1 MAWAGPE
8 GRQLGEKGLAE
19 LGDKLAG
26 DVCRAL
32 STGLPASG
40 HAWACCSC
48 RKISRGN
55 SWVPLPGRW
64 HQWVH
69 CLLEG
74 MAGVAD
80 PLLELMTFQKQKAV
94 VWWEESLVWCRRFLV
109 GPGFASPFGRRG
121 LSLCLQ
127 RAPCLGTPPRGQ
139 PMGRAAHVQAEEAAV
154 CRWWGQKEPL
164 GKSRPAWPW
173 RGRRESGPCQES
185 PVFPTG
191 SHLPVPS
198 PGNLRRNRKQREGK
212 EGNFLGFPN
221 QLRTD

>member
-80 PLLELMTFQKQKAV
+80 PLLELMTFQKQKSGGLV
-94 VWWEESLVWCRRFLV
+94 GRKLSLVQTLPRGSRVCFSLRQE
-109 GPGFASPFGRRG
+109 GP
-121 LSLCLQ
+121 LSLPAEGPL
-127 RAPCLGTPPRGQ
+127 PR
-139 PMGRAAHVQAEEAAV
+139 H
-154 CRWWGQKEPL
+154 
-164 GKSRPAWPW
+164 
-173 RGRRESGPCQES
+173 
-185 PVFPTG
+185 
-191 SHLPVPS
+191 PS
-198 PGNLRRNRKQREGK
+198 
-212 EGNFLGFPN
+212 
-221 QLRTD
+221 

>member
-94 VWWEESLVWCRRFLV
+94 VWWEESFVWCRRFLV

-154 CRWWGQKEPL
+154 CGWWGQKEPL

-173 RGRRESGPCQES
+173 RGRREPGPCQES

-198 PGNLRRNRKQREGK
+198 PGNLRRNRKRREGK

>member
-94 VWWEESLVWCRRFLV
+94 VWWEESLVWCRCFLV

-154 CRWWGQKEPL
+154 CGWWGQKEPL

-198 PGNLRRNRKQREGK
+198 PGNLRRNRKRREGK

>member
-94 VWWEESLVWCRRFLV
+94 VWWEESFVWCRRFLV

-154 CRWWGQKEPL
+154 CGWWGQKEPL

-198 PGNLRRNRKQREGK
+198 PGNLRRNRKRREGK
-212 EGNFLGFPN
+212 EGNLLGFPN